1 MIIIII
7 LGLGLNIIEYFK
19 KDKNDN
25 NKVDPIEII
34 FKIISEICFCLNV
47 VTNKLN
53 MEKYF
58 CNSYEIC
65 IWEGLIDLIV
75 ISFILLIINI
85 IGVTIS
91 EIDYP
96 QNFYEYI
103 DQFDINDLFL
113 ALLTIIING
122 LYNMSLIIT
131 NDIFTPCHVLIVL
144 FINELYY
151 YFQLKENLMLKILGL
166 FVLILLFFTFLFF
179 IEVFELNLFGLSK
192 NTKKILKNVLILTQK

>member
-1 MIIIII
+1 
-7 LGLGLNIIEYFK
+7 
-19 KDKNDN
+19 
-25 NKVDPIEII
+25 
-34 FKIISEICFCLNV
+34 V
-47 VTNKLN
+47 VINKLN

-113 ALLTIIING
+113 VLLTIIING